1 MSHRFGQ
8 VAVIGPTN
16 AGKSTFVNQAVGQK
30 VSIVSSKPQ
39 TTRNRITG
47 ILTTKTAQIVF
58 LDTPG
63 LHRQSRGIS
72 PLLLR
77 TAWNALPMADV
88 ALLFFDAAVLARK
101 PAAVEAEARPLA
113 RALAGNPMPVVVVVN
128 KVDVVR
134 PKERLL
140 PVLKELAGHFPTAEL
155 FPVSALTGQGVD
167 EVVAALIKNLPEGPP
182 QYGEDE
188 ITTAPMRF
196 MAAEAVR
203 EKLFAALGQELPY
216 GLAVEIEAWDEATT
230 PGMPR
235 ISAVIYVPKDSHKG
249 MVIGK
254 GGEMLKKVGSEAR
267 AEIEELVGGRAHLEL
282 WVKVKPDWP
291 GDKGFVRE
299 LGLGE

>member
-1 MSHRFGQ
+1 MSHRFGH
-8 VAVIGPTN
+8 VAVLGPTN
-16 AGKSTFVNQAVGQK
+16 AGKSTFVNRVIGQK
-30 VSIVSSKPQ
+30 ISIVSPKPQ

-47 ILTTKTAQIVF
+47 ILTTETAQVVF

-77 TAWNALPMADV
+77 SAWNALPMADV
-88 ALLFFDAAVLARK
+88 ALLFFDARALAPK
-101 PAAVEAEARPLA
+101 PNLLEAEARPLA
-113 RALAGNPMPVVVVVN
+113 KALGGNPMPVIVALN
-128 KVDVVR
+128 KVDAVR

-140 PVLKELAGHFPTAEL
+140 PLLKEMALIFPQAEV
-155 FPVSALTGQGVD
+155 FPISALSGQGVD
-167 EVVAALIKNLPEGPP
+167 EVVAAVTARLPEGPP

-188 ITTAPMRF
+188 ITTAPVRF

-203 EKLFAALGQELPY
+203 EKLFLALGQELPY
-216 GLAVEIEAWDEATT
+216 GVAVEVEDWDEQTS

-235 ISAVIYVPKDSHKG
+235 IAAVIYVPRSTHKG
-249 MVIGK
+249 IVIGK

-267 AEIEELVGGRAHLEL
+267 AEIEELVGGRVHLEL